1 MDQEY
6 RDDMKTL
13 FRKLD
18 THSTQLTDL
27 KVDVAVVKQ
36 KVEDFPSI
44 PTRPCDELTRHVT
57 SHAENAK
64 MVKKPLVSAAID
76 LVKMAIVG
84 AVCFLIGKK

>member
-18 THSTQLTDL
+18 AHSTQLTDL

-36 KVEDFPSI
+36 KVEDFPTI
-44 PTRPCDELTRHVT
+44 PTRPCGDFTKHIKDHDE
-57 SHAENAK
+57 NIK

-84 AVCFLIGKK
+84 AVCFLIGKR

>member
-18 THSTQLTDL
+18 NHSTQLTDL

-44 PTRPCDELTRHVT
+44 PTRPCDDLTRHVE
-57 SHAENAK
+57 SHAENVK
-64 MVKKPLVSAAID
+64 MVKKPLISMAID
-76 LVKMAIVG
+76 LLKMGVIG
-84 AVCFLIGKK
+84 AVCFLIGKR